1 MKSLL
6 KNLFIPAA
14 IVIISI
20 LGCGENQDQQ
30 KEETTEEAKQS
41 ESINLNE
48 FTSMQMKGVE
58 QVSVE
63 VDLDGAVQRLSKAV
77 TFPTISNQDREDF
90 DTKAFT
96 DYHKFLEK
104 AYPNVHKTLKKEVL
118 GDPRPYSLLYTWEGK
133 DPSLEPALFYAHQD
147 VVPVPDDS
155 RDQWKQDPFSGAV
168 VDGYIWGRGV
178 LDDKN
183 QIHAILEAAEM
194 KIKEGWQPSRTI
206 YFVFGQDEEVGG
218 AEGAKVIADVL
229 EERGIERFA
238 YVMDE
243 SAPLTPGI
251 FPGIQE
257 NTALIGI
264 AQKGFISLELSI
276 NGVGGH
282 SSMPPEESNIGII
295 AKAITKLE
303 AAQFPYRIHPAV
315 RSQYRYMGPELPEEQ
330 QPLYAAVAFGKDGEM
345 TDMEKKFIEVM
356 SGNEVTRAMLHTTMA
371 VTIFNAGIKD
381 NVLPP
386 SASAV
391 VNFRPMPG
399 DTPEVIIDH
408 VKKAIDDDRITVKDI
423 SASTPATNIAEV
435 GNAAYNM
442 LEKTIRQIWGNDLI
456 VSPFFVVG
464 GSDSK
469 HFQARDFAPDVYTIT
484 AIQLENTEE
493 FKGFHGVNERILV
506 EEYGKS
512 IGFFY
517 QIFDNLEELKK

>member
-1 MKSLL
+1 MKKSINTYFSSIIGLL
-6 KNLFIPAA
+6 A
-14 IVIISI
+14 IIVLHACSN
-20 LGCGENQDQQ
+20 EK
-30 KEETTEEAKQS
+30 KEEAPVAEIPED
-41 ESINLNE
+41 
-48 FTSMQMKGVE
+48 FTSMQMTGVE
-58 QVSVE
+58 QITIE
-63 VDLDGAVQRLSKAV
+63 VDLDAAVERLSKAV
-77 TFPTISNQDREDF
+77 TFPTISNQDRNDF
-90 DTKAFT
+90 DVKAFEN
-96 DYHKFLEK
+96 YHQFLEES
-104 AYPNVHKTLKKEVL
+104 YPLVHKTLKKEL
-118 GDPRPYSLLYTWEGK
+118 HGDPRPYSLLYTWDGK

-147 VVPVPDDS
+147 VVPVPDES
-155 RDQWKQDPFSGAV
+155 RDQWTQDPFAGTVA
-168 VDGYIWGRGV
+168 DGYIWGRGV

-194 KIKEGWQPSRTI
+194 KLKDGWQPSRTL

-218 AEGAKVIADVL
+218 SEGAKVIADVL
-229 EERGIERFA
+229 EKRGIERFA

-251 FPGIQE
+251 FPGIKD

-264 AQKGFISLELSI
+264 AQKGFISLELAI
-276 NGVGGH
+276 NGIGGH
-282 SSMPPEESNIGII
+282 SAMPPEESNIGIL
-295 AKAITKLE
+295 AEAITKLE
-303 AAQFPYRIHPAV
+303 AAPFPYKIHPAV
-315 RSQYRYMGPELPEEQ
+315 RSQYRYMGPELDKAM
-330 QPLYAAVAFGKDGEM
+330 QPLYAAVAFGKDDEL
-345 TDMEKKFIEVM
+345 TENEQKFIEAM
-356 SGNEVTRAMLHTTMA
+356 AGNEVTRAMLHTTIA
-371 VTIFNAGIKD
+371 VTMFNAGIKD

-386 SASAV
+386 SATAV

-399 DTPEVIIDH
+399 DTPEVLIAHI
-408 VKKAIDDDRITVKDI
+408 KNAIQDDRIEIRDI

-442 LEKTIRQIWGNDLI
+442 LEKTIRQIYGNDLI

-506 EEYGKS
+506 SEYAKS

-517 QIFDNLEELKK
+517 QIFDNLETLK